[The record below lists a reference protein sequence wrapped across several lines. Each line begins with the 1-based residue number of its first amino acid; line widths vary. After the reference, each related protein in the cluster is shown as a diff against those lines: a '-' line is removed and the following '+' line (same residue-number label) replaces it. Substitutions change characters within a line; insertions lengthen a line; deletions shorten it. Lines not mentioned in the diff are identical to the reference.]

1 MNESSDNV
9 QYAIAVKNDF
19 SALTSLTWLLK
30 TKGFT
35 SRIIRRKENEKTEDL
50 GNS

>member
-19 SALTSLTWLLK
+19 SALTSLPCLLK
-30 TKGFT
+30 TEGFT
-35 SRIIRRKENEKTEDL
+35 SIIIGRKENEETEDL
-50 GNS
+50 GNT